1 MKTLLSVYGI
11 NALAFLS
18 NLGAVFVFL
27 SVAGSAGYGSY
38 GIYIV
43 FLAIY
48 YLWDISLIKA
58 TLIVHEDARRQ
69 GESNPTV
76 PSAAFLRGSFVPF
89 AIGSVVLIGAGNL
102 IYPID
107 PATGIGGTFVM
118 LIVALEH
125 LLSYPANRLA
135 YHLTLERRFRSIYAL
150 RLAATL
156 LRHAFSWSVLLVT
169 GSVFWALVAI
179 LAKGAIVGAV
189 SLIWIGRRYTFPRVS
204 NPRFRLVHVGTLLSF
219 FFAAAVVVVMQELP
233 SFFIDRSYGREALGT
248 YRTLY
253 DIVAAVWFVATIY
266 PTILFS
272 HLLIGKAQRTRG
284 ETTALLA
291 GFGDRLALFHL
302 AYFFGVCTLI
312 VVERSFLW
320 GILENAPYAFGVV
333 AGVSILGYS
342 RFLIEVAQAYGLGRH
357 VLAATI
363 AATLGIALVF
373 MIWRGEADLAEIGW
387 AWLIGQTMF
396 FLLLKTILL
405 TVMSRGLRTFRDAAL
420 LLLPIALIA
429 GAEHV
434 LLPAALLAMCVAGAT
449 LSLSV
454 LLILMRRSLA
464 PPAEAARPEASRI
477 PQNRR

>member
-11 NALAFLS
+11 NAFAFLS

-27 SVAGSAGYGSY
+27 TLAGSAGYGSY

-58 TLIVHEDARRQ
+58 TLVVHDDARRR
-69 GESNPTV
+69 GEADPTV
-76 PSAAFLRGSFVPF
+76 PSAAFLRSSLAPFV
-89 AIGSVVLIGAGNL
+89 IGSVVLIGAGNL
-102 IYPID
+102 IYPVD
-107 PATGIGGTFVM
+107 PATGIGGTVVM
-118 LIVALEH
+118 VIVALEH

-135 YHLTLERRFRSIYAL
+135 YHLTLEKRFRSIYVL

-156 LRHAFSWSVLLVT
+156 LRHAFSWSVLLIT
-169 GSVFWALVAI
+169 GSVFSAIVAI

-189 SLIWIGRRYTFPRVS
+189 SLLWIARRYATPRDLP
-204 NPRFRLVHVGTLLSF
+204 PRFRLAHFGTLLSF
-219 FFAAAVVVVMQELP
+219 FSAAAIVVVMQELP
-233 SFFIDRSYGREALGT
+233 SFFIDRSYGREALGA

-272 HLLIGKAQRTRG
+272 HLLIGKTQRTRD

-291 GFGDRLALFHL
+291 GFGDRFALFHL
-302 AYFFGVCTLI
+302 AYFFGVCALI
-312 VVERSFLW
+312 VVERSLLW
-320 GILENAPYAFGVV
+320 GILENASYAFGVV

-342 RFLIEVAQAYGLGRH
+342 RFLIEVAQAHGLGRH

-363 AATLGIALVF
+363 ATVLGIALVF
-373 MIWRGEADLAEIGW
+373 IAWPAEASLAEIGW

-405 TVMSRGLRTFRDAAL
+405 AVTSPGPRAFRDAAL
-420 LLLPIALIA
+420 LILPIALIV
-429 GAEHV
+429 GTEHV
-434 LLPAALLAMCVAGAT
+434 LPPAPLLAMCVAGAA
-449 LSLSV
+449 LSLSA
-454 LLILMRRSLA
+454 LLILMRRSPT
-464 PPAEAARPEASRI
+464 PPVEAARPEASAI